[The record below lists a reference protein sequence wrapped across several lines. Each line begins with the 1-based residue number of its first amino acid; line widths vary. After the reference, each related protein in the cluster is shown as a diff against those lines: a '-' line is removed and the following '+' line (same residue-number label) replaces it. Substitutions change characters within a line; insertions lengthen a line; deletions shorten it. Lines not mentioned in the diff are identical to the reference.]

1 MFNIHFDLPYCPCPR
16 PFPLPYLATTRSPR
30 TVRSGEGVTIGFE
43 TNTFVD
49 ENNVAVVCPTST
61 EDDDGDGEGRRRRRQ
76 LDHGDTAFAHSLCD
90 LQGLSLTHSSEK
102 WYEGKATVY
111 SDVTIK
117 YTATQIS
124 LMINST
130 TGVWTTEIAALLDA
144 NNYIT
149 DTTKFNNAKLGIR
162 RFDNTNLRL
171 VRILFLFFL

>member
-1 MFNIHFDLPYCPCPR
+1 LTYLIVLIHAPSLFPTWLP
-16 PFPLPYLATTRSPR
+16 RSPR

-61 EDDDGDGEGRRRRRQ
+61 EDDDGDGEGQRRRRQ

-117 YTATQIS
+117 YTATQLS
-124 LMINST
+124 LMVDSA

-144 NNYIT
+144 NNYTNI
-149 DTTKFNNAKLGIR
+149 TKFNNAKLGIR
-162 RFDNTNLRL
+162 RFANNNLRL
-171 VRILFLFFL
+171 VRILFLFFLYL